1 MKAEIPNT
9 IDWPGVFARCSE
21 SGLNQQNFCARE
33 GIPFLKF
40 KSERSKYLKQQ
51 AKASGFA
58 SVKVRSQAYYDVE
71 LQLPQGAC
79 LKFNVKTPIDYI
91 KRLLQVVR

>member
-1 MKAEIPNT
+1 MEAEIMHN
-9 IDWPGVFARCSE
+9 IDWPAVFTRCRE
-21 SGLNQQNFCARE
+21 SGLNQKNFCERE
-33 GIPFLKF
+33 KIPFLKF

-58 SVKVRSQAYYDVE
+58 SVKVRPQAYYDVE

>member
-1 MKAEIPNT
+1 MKAKITHT
-9 IDWPGVFARCSE
+9 IDWPAVFTRCKE
-21 SGLNQQNFCARE
+21 SGLNQQNFCERE

-71 LQLPQGAC
+71 LQLPQGTC

-91 KRLLQVVR
+91 KRLLQVVQ